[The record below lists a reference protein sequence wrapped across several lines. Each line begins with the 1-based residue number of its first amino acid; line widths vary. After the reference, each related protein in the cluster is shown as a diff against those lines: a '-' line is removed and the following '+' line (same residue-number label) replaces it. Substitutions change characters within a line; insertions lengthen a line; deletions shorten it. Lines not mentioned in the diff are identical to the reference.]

1 MNLHDISI
9 EQITMFCNMFNCS
22 LEEFKPS
29 FNDSYYLKMFTGSM
43 GPQPEFRVTET
54 SCKGINYYKGLGYR
68 YFKISKEKQIGFLV
82 IKEYEEEVYLDKIY
96 FDLKCKIQWIKFLDK
111 IEKSNTNNL

>member
-1 MNLHDISI
+1 MNLQDISI

-29 FNDSYYLKMFTGSM
+29 HNDSYYLKMFTGSM

-54 SCKGINYYKGLGYR
+54 SCKGINYYKGY
-68 YFKISKEKQIGFLV
+68 
-82 IKEYEEEVYLDKIY
+82 
-96 FDLKCKIQWIKFLDK
+96 DLTIQWLKFLDK